1 MQDRIVGEGITFD
14 DVLLLPG
21 YSEVLGSDV
30 DITSRLT
37 KRVALKVP
45 IVSAAMD
52 TVTESALAIALSQEG
67 GLGVIHKNLSIEQQ
81 VKEVYLVKRSVNGI
95 IYDPVTL
102 PPSETVRTARARM
115 EENKISGI
123 PIVEG
128 KRVVGI
134 LTSRDLRFRKDL
146 NAKIGD
152 VMTREDLVTGTIDTT
167 LEDAKQVL
175 HKSKVEKLLLVDNEM
190 NLQGLITIKDIN
202 KLMEYPSS
210 NLDPKGRLRVGAAV
224 GAVGDARER
233 ATALVEQGVDV
244 LVVDTAHGHSR
255 NVGRMVEHVK
265 ANFDVDV
272 VAGNVATADGA
283 RFLADAGADAVKV
296 GIGPGSICT
305 TRVVAGIG
313 VPQLSAIAATVEA
326 LKDTDVPVIADGGIR
341 YSGDIVKALATG
353 AHCVMVGSLFAG
365 TEESPGETVFFRGRT
380 FKSYRGM
387 GSLGAMALGS
397 KDRYGQHEIGATEKF
412 VPEGVE
418 GRVPYKGKLKDL
430 VHQLAGGLRQGMG
443 YCGTPSIPDL
453 RTQARFLR
461 VSTAG
466 MLENHPHDV
475 EITKEA
481 PNYRTDR

>member
-37 KRVALKVP
+37 RRVALKIP

-52 TVTESALAIALSQEG
+52 TVTESALSIALSQEG

-102 PPSETVRTARARM
+102 PPSETAGTARARM

-128 KRVVGI
+128 SRVVGI
-134 LTSRDLRFRKDL
+134 LTSRDLRFRKDV
-146 NAKIGD
+146 NARIGD
-152 VMTREDLVTGTIDTT
+152 VMTREDLVTGSIDTT

-175 HKSKVEKLLLVDNEM
+175 HKSKVEKLLLVDDEM

-202 KLMEYPSS
+202 KLMEYPLS

-233 ATALVEQGVDV
+233 AAALVEQGVDV

-255 NVGRMVEHVK
+255 NVGQMVEHLK
-265 ANFDVDV
+265 GRFDVDV
-272 VAGNVATADGA
+272 IAGNVATADGA
-283 RFLADAGADAVKV
+283 RYLADAGADAVKV

-313 VPQLSAIAATVEA
+313 VPQLSAIAATVNA
-326 LKDTDVPVIADGGIR
+326 LRDTDVPVIADGGVR
-341 YSGDIVKALATG
+341 YSGDIVKALAGG

-387 GSLGAMALGS
+387 GSLGAMARGS
-397 KDRYGQHEIGATEKF
+397 KDRYGQHEIGPTEKF

-418 GRVPYKGKLKDL
+418 GRVPYKGKLRDL

-443 YCGTPSIPDL
+443 YCGTTDIRAL

-461 VSTAG
+461 VSSAG

-481 PNYRTDR
+481 PNYHTER